1 MSLGVKLSTFAAA
14 LVLAGSAFAE
24 EAVCPKLSDIQ
35 SVGITMAS
43 QLGYNYYIGYSVNHY
58 NTSSSWGFAI
68 GPVEAESEEDTI
80 DITNDILAG
89 LTAPGIPESGQG
101 DELVCIYETN
111 NPDLFAVAIKDYE
124 EMSPMKFKQYIHK
137 AR

>member
-1 MSLGVKLSTFAAA
+1 MSLRVTLTSAAVA
-14 LVLAGSAFAE
+14 LVLTGSAFAE
-24 EAVCPKLSDIQ
+24 EPVCPKLSDIQ

-43 QLGYNYYIGYSVNHY
+43 QLAYNYYIGYSVNHY

-68 GPVEAESEEDTI
+68 GPVEAKSEEETI
-80 DITNDILAG
+80 EITNDILAD

-101 DELVCIYETN
+101 DELVCLYETN
-111 NPDLFAVAIKDYE
+111 DPDLFAVAIKDYE

-137 AR
+137 AH